1 MQQQVARRRAE
12 LVNAYGS
19 KEGRA
24 RTSAVGK
31 LTGNAPQRM
40 PLVLTDEFLGEGA
53 TAKVWLAKF
62 GPTRS
67 EVAAKVVTKATLN
80 GEQLGWIRDEIAI
93 HKQLRH
99 PHICTLHGAIED
111 ASSITMVLSL
121 CRGGRLERHTNPEAD
136 TTRPL
141 ASNAHLRASQARAP
155 SHLVA
160 GSLCDTMGRALESQS
175 PLPEDRC
182 RHAYA
187 QLCGALH
194 YCHRTGVVHRD
205 VKARRHASNAP
216 LSPHPT
222 LRVTYNINVPFRAP
236 AAAR

>member
-141 ASNAHLRASQARAP
+141 ASTAHLRASQARAP
-155 SHLVA
+155 SHLIA

-205 VKARRHASNAP
+205 VKARRHAPNAP
-216 LSPHPT
+216 LSPRPPPHT
-222 LRVTYNINVPFRAP
+222 ACDLL
-236 AAAR
+236 